1 MPENK
6 NILLMKLGTYIYPFL
21 VLFVIIGFAS
31 CNKTTLQLQV
41 EKETYLLDKYI
52 GRYHKGTAPTESGL
66 FYFNTKV
73 GTGNDIVA
81 GDYVKIFYKGYLI
94 EDNDTMGIQ
103 DGYLF
108 DTSGDY
114 EPFSFTVGGGS
125 VISGWDEAI
134 TYMKDG
140 GEAKWIIPSKIAY
153 GGSNMGTI
161 PSYSTLVFYVRLFK
175 VYRSTDT
182 FKTFQKVPRYPM
194 N

>member
-1 MPENK
+1 
-6 NILLMKLGTYIYPFL
+6 MKLGNYIYPFL
-21 VLFVIIGFAS
+21 VILIIIGFSS

-41 EKETYLLDKYI
+41 EKEAYLLDKYI

-66 FYFNTKV
+66 FYFNTKE
-73 GTGNDIVA
+73 GTGKDIVA

-114 EPFSFTVGGGS
+114 EPFSFTVGAGN

-140 GEAKWIIPSKIAY
+140 GEAKWVIPSKIAY
-153 GGSNMGTI
+153 GGSNTGTI
-161 PSYSTLVFYVRLFK
+161 PSYSTLVFYVRLYK

-182 FKTFQKVPRYPM
+182 FKTFQMVPKYHL